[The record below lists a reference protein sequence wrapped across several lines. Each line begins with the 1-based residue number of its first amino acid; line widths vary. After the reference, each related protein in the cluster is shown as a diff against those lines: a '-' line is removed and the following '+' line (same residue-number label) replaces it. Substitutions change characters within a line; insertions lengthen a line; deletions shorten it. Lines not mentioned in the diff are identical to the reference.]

1 MIIIGAWKLNLFI
14 RQTAQSS
21 PASRARLPLS
31 TSRAVWLGRWSDHH
45 GRDRTQILFTVG
57 WSGITH
63 LGNWT
68 RSGAPESLLRNADT
82 SATIGRPGDAA
93 GKWDFDMFS
102 SICNL
107 IYTWN
112 LENSEE
118 CGHTCAVVHAGPIF
132 DKDAELRSFQPDS
145 DENICLLAK

>member
-1 MIIIGAWKLNLFI
+1 MVAIGHKSFSRSAGLESPTWEIEPAAARRKASSGMQTH
-14 RQTAQSS
+14 RQ
-21 PASRARLPLS
+21 LS
-31 TSRAVWLGRWSDHH
+31 V
-45 GRDRTQILFTVG
+45 DRQ
-57 WSGITH
+57 
-63 LGNWT
+63 
-68 RSGAPESLLRNADT
+68 
-82 SATIGRPGDAA
+82 PGDAA

-102 SICNL
+102 AICNL

-132 DKDAELRSFQPDS
+132 DKDAELRNFQPDS

>member
-1 MIIIGAWKLNLFI
+1 
-14 RQTAQSS
+14 
-21 PASRARLPLS
+21 
-31 TSRAVWLGRWSDHH
+31 
-45 GRDRTQILFTVG
+45 
-57 WSGITH
+57 
-63 LGNWT
+63 
-68 RSGAPESLLRNADT
+68 
-82 SATIGRPGDAA
+82 
-93 GKWDFDMFS
+93 MFS
-102 SICNL
+102 AICNL